1 MMPVNPV
8 EELLGGFLT
17 STLPMAKEKEIAIIG
32 MKTLGASHYLI
43 PQLGIT
49 AESLIRYALSHQI
62 TVALVGC
69 STPEEVRIVARVG
82 SEQKTLSEQTNS
94 DLVEK
99 FKPYAERLA
108 FYRGVL

>member
-1 MMPVNPV
+1 MPVNPV
-8 EELLGGFLT
+8 EGLLGGFLT
-17 STLPMAKEKEIAIIG
+17 STLPMAKEKGIAIIA
-32 MKTLGASHYLI
+32 MKTLGAAHYLI

-62 TVALVGC
+62 TVAIVGC
-69 STPEEVRIVARVG
+69 STPEEVKIVARAG
-82 SEQKTLSEQTNS
+82 SNQKTLSEREKK
-94 DLVEK
+94 DLLDR